1 MTDKVLRQY
10 AGSDVVDEVYLKA
23 QDGWEFVKPYAEL
36 AQKKGTEYY
45 IKATE
50 G

>member
-23 QDGWEFVKPYAEL
+23 QDGWEFVKPYAAL
-36 AQKKGTEYY
+36 AQEKGTEYY
-45 IKATE
+45 IKAKE